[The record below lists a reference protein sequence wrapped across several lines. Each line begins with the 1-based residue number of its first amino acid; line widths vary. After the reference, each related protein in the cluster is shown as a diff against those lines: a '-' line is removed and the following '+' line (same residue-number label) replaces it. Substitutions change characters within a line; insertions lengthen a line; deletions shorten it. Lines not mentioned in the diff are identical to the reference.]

1 VLCFYCGCHISGYGA
16 VCTVL
21 SISIC
26 CRVFK
31 HYCCVYTSDI
41 YPCFRLLIPSHAC
54 TPSTDQA
61 PNHLR
66 PFLTPIP
73 LLSPSPHG
81 FCNCSFLK
89 NLKNPTQISP
99 CSNNPTQKPACFNP
113 SLPSTKFGNT
123 VPGPSL
129 SGAVALATIVATLPS
144 TCAHTSV
151 NTIWNLVSVCN
162 NIIPNPTP

>member
-1 VLCFYCGCHISGYGA
+1 MLLFVQYSLPLYIL
-16 VCTVL
+16 VC
-21 SISIC
+21 
-26 CRVFK
+26 FK
-31 HYCCVYTSDI
+31 HYRCVCLSDI
-41 YPCFRLLIPSHAC
+41 YPCFRLLVSSYAC

-66 PFLTPIP
+66 RSITPMP
-73 LLSPSPHG
+73 LPSPPLPSPSPHG

-89 NLKNPTQISP
+89 NLKNPTQIRP
-99 CSNNPTQKPACFNP
+99 CNNNPTQKPACLKP
-113 SLPSTKFGNT
+113 PLPSTRFGNT

-151 NTIWNLVSVCN
+151 NTIWNLVSVCSR
-162 NIIPNPTP
+162 IIPNPTP